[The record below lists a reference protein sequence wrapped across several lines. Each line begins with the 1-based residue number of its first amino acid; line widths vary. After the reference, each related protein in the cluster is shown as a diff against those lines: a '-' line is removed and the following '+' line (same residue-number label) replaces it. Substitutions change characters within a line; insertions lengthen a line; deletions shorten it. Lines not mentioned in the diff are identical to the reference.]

1 MRWSSRALA
10 PFALLLG
17 ILTTSNIE
25 AKPVS
30 GIVRDLQSNLPVANV
45 VVKIYETGDSTL
57 TDGAGVYFF
66 PDVPLGSYTFMIG
79 RSSYV
84 PKIMTNVSVSNSC
97 CIGTTGNVNK
107 SVAETPDLSDLSL
120 MISYLT
126 VTPKPALPCLTEANV
141 NNSVALT
148 PDLSDLSLLI
158 AYLTVTPKPSLPT
171 CP

>member
-1 MRWSSRALA
+1 M
-10 PFALLLG
+10 
-17 ILTTSNIE
+17 LTATSIA

-30 GIVRDLQSNLPVANV
+30 GVVKDLQTNLPVANV
-45 VVKIYETGDSTL
+45 VVKIFETGDSTL
-57 TDGAGVYFF
+57 TNGAGVYFF
-66 PDVPLGSYTFMIG
+66 PDIPLGSYTFMIG
-79 RSSYV
+79 KNSYV

-120 MISYLT
+120 LIAFLT
-126 VTPKPALPCLTEANV
+126 VTPKPTLSCLAEANV
-141 NNSVALT
+141 NASVAST

-158 AYLTVTPKPSLPT
+158 AFLTVTPKPTLPN